1 MHGPLNRGQ
10 GHLQGL
16 LQQCHQTSPQV
27 NHEMLTPTFFNI
39 VDIILQSPLQLS
51 LVKLKSLAKFSVQS

>member
-27 NHEMLTPTFFNI
+27 NHEMLTPTFFLPYSCHWSNS
-39 VDIILQSPLQLS
+39 SPWPSSQCKAENRS
-51 LVKLKSLAKFSVQS
+51 